1 LVLRLEVKIKFLEFM
16 PTKRFN
22 ERKKLG
28 CMSVWLGGIFL
39 KDEGGYEIVLRSLA
53 HYKKRLRSI
62 GESPELKEAA
72 AMFAPI
78 LQSQAQKRY
87 PMVIRAMEKIE
98 QMLQGTISV
107 QSLEEDLDTLE
118 KALECRQSDI
128 VKAQDTGR
136 EYFMKL
142 LGDLQ
147 EAQKDSEPI
156 KNALVKIKQY
166 SD

>member
-1 LVLRLEVKIKFLEFM
+1 MLRLEVKIKFLEFM

>member
-1 LVLRLEVKIKFLEFM
+1 M
-16 PTKRFN
+16 
-22 ERKKLG
+22 
-28 CMSVWLGGIFL
+28 GGIFL
-39 KDEGGYEIVLRSLA
+39 KDEGGYEIVLKSLV

-87 PMVIRAMEKIE
+87 PMVVEAMKKIE

-147 EAQKDSEPI
+147 EAQKDSESI

>member
-1 LVLRLEVKIKFLEFM
+1 M

-22 ERKKLG
+22 ERQNQR
-28 CMSVWLGGIFL
+28 CMAEWIGGIFL

-53 HYKKRLRSI
+53 HYKKRLRTIS
-62 GESPELKEAA
+62 ESPELKEAA
-72 AMFAPI
+72 AMFAQI
-78 LQSQAQKRY
+78 LVSQAQKRY
-87 PMVIRAMEKIE
+87 PMVIEAQKKIE
-98 QMLQGTISV
+98 QVLQNSIPA
-107 QSLEEDLDTLE
+107 QSLEQDLDTLQ

-147 EAQKDSEPI
+147 EAQKDLEPI

>member
-1 LVLRLEVKIKFLEFM
+1 M

-22 ERKKLG
+22 ERQKQR
-28 CMSVWLGGIFL
+28 CMAVWIGGIFL
-39 KDEGGYEIVLRSLA
+39 KDEGGYEIVSRSLA
-53 HYKKRLRSI
+53 HYKKRLRTIS
-62 GESPELKEAA
+62 ESPELKEAA

-78 LQSQAQKRY
+78 LVSQAQKRY
-87 PMVIRAMEKIE
+87 PMVIEAQKKIE
-98 QMLQGTISV
+98 QMLQNSIPAH
-107 QSLEEDLDTLE
+107 SLEQDLDTLQ

-147 EAQKDSEPI
+147 EAQKDLEPI

>member
-1 LVLRLEVKIKFLEFM
+1 MK
-16 PTKRFN
+16 
-22 ERKKLG
+22 
-28 CMSVWLGGIFL
+28 
-39 KDEGGYEIVLRSLA
+39 SLA

-62 GESPELKEAA
+62 GESPEFKEAA

-87 PMVIRAMEKIE
+87 PMVIGAMKKIE
-98 QMLQGTISV
+98 QMLQGTISA

-118 KALECRQSDI
+118 KALECHQSDI

-142 LGDLQ
+142 LGNIQ

>member
-1 LVLRLEVKIKFLEFM
+1 
-16 PTKRFN
+16 
-22 ERKKLG
+22 
-28 CMSVWLGGIFL
+28 MSVWTGGIFL
-39 KDEGGYEIVLRSLA
+39 KDEGGYEIVLKSLV
-53 HYKKRLRSI
+53 HYKKRLQTI
-62 GESPELKEAA
+62 HESPELKEAA

-87 PMVIRAMEKIE
+87 PMVVEAMKKIE

-147 EAQKDSEPI
+147 EAQKDSESI